1 MNKDKYVF
9 AQMVEFLDN
18 YKFLRIVKK
27 YDGNKYVKH
36 FTCWNQLL
44 TLMFGQLCNRESLRD
59 LIVALNAHQEKCYHL
74 GVGKHVTRS
83 NLAKANENRDY
94 RIFEDFAFHMISEA
108 RKKRVNDIFKLNGNV
123 YAFDST
129 TIDLCLKLFPWA
141 NFRTYKGGIKIHTL
155 YDVETQVPA
164 FIHITEAK
172 INDVRAMDVITYES
186 GSFYVFDRAYNDYH
200 RLYKIHMMDSFFV
213 VRAKTNIKARVLKW
227 KRRLPKNILSD
238 CEIEL
243 TGFYTQKSY
252 PETIRL
258 VRFWDEEDERE
269 FVYLTNAKHIPAL
282 QVAELYKNRWQVE
295 LFFKWLKQHLK
306 IKKFWGTSE
315 NAVKIQVYSAII
327 AYCLVA
333 IMQHDM
339 KLNRS
344 TYEVL
349 QILGISLTDKTP
361 LRNLFSKTKFNDV
374 KEQSGLDG
382 PNLFSNPKIRKQSQ
396 WQSQLQ

>member
-1 MNKDKYVF
+1 
-9 AQMVEFLDN
+9 MVEFLDN

-141 NFRTYKGGIKIHTL
+141 NFSTYKGGIKIHTL

-339 KLNRS
+339 KLDRS

-361 LRNLFSKTKFNDV
+361 LRDLFSKTKFNDV

-382 PNLFSNPKIRKQSQ
+382 PNLFSNYNF
-396 WQSQLQ
+396 

>member
-141 NFRTYKGGIKIHTL
+141 NFSTYKGGIKIHTL

-238 CEIEL
+238 CAIEL

-382 PNLFSNPKIRKQSQ
+382 PNLFSNYNF
-396 WQSQLQ
+396 

>member
-27 YDGNKYVKH
+27 YDSNKYVKH

-141 NFRTYKGGIKIHTL
+141 NFSTYKGGIKIHTL

-382 PNLFSNPKIRKQSQ
+382 PNLFSNYNI
-396 WQSQLQ
+396 

>member
-141 NFRTYKGGIKIHTL
+141 NFSTYKGGIKIHTL

-227 KRRLPKNILSD
+227 KRRLSKNILSD

-382 PNLFSNPKIRKQSQ
+382 PNLFSNYNF
-396 WQSQLQ
+396 

>member
-1 MNKDKYVF
+1 MNKDKNVF

-44 TLMFGQLCNRESLRD
+44 TLIFGQLCNRESLRD

-83 NLAKANENRDY
+83 NLAKANENRNY
-94 RIFEDFAFHMISEA
+94 RIFEDFAFYMISEA
-108 RKKRVNDIFKLNGNV
+108 RKKRINDIFKLNGNV

-141 NFRTYKGGIKIHTL
+141 NFRTHKGGIKIHTL

-172 INDVRAMDVITYES
+172 INDVKAMDVIPYES
-186 GSFYVFDRAYNDYH
+186 GSFYVFDRAYSDYH

-213 VRAKTNIKARVLKW
+213 IRAKTNIKAKVLKW
-227 KRRLPKNILSD
+227 KRRLPKNIQSD
-238 CEIEL
+238 CEIVL

-269 FVYLTNAKHIPAL
+269 FIYLTNAKHIQAL

-339 KLNRS
+339 KLDRS

-361 LRNLFSKTKFNDV
+361 LRDLFSKTKFNDV

-382 PNLFSNPKIRKQSQ
+382 PNLFSDYNF
-396 WQSQLQ
+396 

>member
-141 NFRTYKGGIKIHTL
+141 NFSTYKGGIKIHTL

-374 KEQSGLDG
+374 KEQSGLDAV
-382 PNLFSNPKIRKQSQ
+382 S
-396 WQSQLQ
+396 

>member
-339 KLNRS
+339 KLDRS

-361 LRNLFSKTKFNDV
+361 LRDLFSKTKFNDV

-382 PNLFSNPKIRKQSQ
+382 PNLFSNYNF
-396 WQSQLQ
+396 

>member
-59 LIVALNAHQEKCYHL
+59 LIVALNVHQEKCYHL

-94 RIFEDFAFHMISEA
+94 RIFEDFAFYMISEA

-141 NFRTYKGGIKIHTL
+141 NFRTHKGGIKIHTL

-164 FIHITEAK
+164 FVHITEAK
-172 INDVRAMDVITYES
+172 INDVKAMDVIPYES

-213 VRAKTNIKARVLKW
+213 VRAKTNIKAKVLKW

-269 FVYLTNAKHIPAL
+269 FIYLTNAKHIPAL

-306 IKKFWGTSE
+306 IKKFWGTSQ

-339 KLNRS
+339 KLDRL

-361 LRNLFSKTKFNDV
+361 LKNLFSKTKFNDV

-382 PNLFSNPKIRKQSQ
+382 PNLFSNYNF
-396 WQSQLQ
+396 

>member
-1 MNKDKYVF
+1 MDTS
-9 AQMVEFLDN
+9 
-18 YKFLRIVKK
+18 
-27 YDGNKYVKH
+27 G
-36 FTCWNQLL
+36 WNQLL
-44 TLMFGQLCNRESLRD
+44 TLIFGQLCNRESLRD

-94 RIFEDFAFHMISEA
+94 RIFEDFAFYMISEA
-108 RKKRVNDIFKLNGNV
+108 RKKRINDIFKLNGNV

-141 NFRTYKGGIKIHTL
+141 NFRTHKGGIKIHTL

-172 INDVRAMDVITYES
+172 INDVKAMDVIPYES

-213 VRAKTNIKARVLKW
+213 VRAKTNIKARALKW
-227 KRRLPKNILSD
+227 KRRLPKNIQSD

-269 FVYLTNAKHIPAL
+269 FIYLTNAKHIPAL

-339 KLNRS
+339 KLDRS

-361 LRNLFSKTKFNDV
+361 LRDLFSKTKFNDV

-382 PNLFSNPKIRKQSQ
+382 PNLFSNYNF
-396 WQSQLQ
+396 